1 MVVQT
6 VASTAVATF
15 RATVIVGNVNKILT
29 TENTTIL
36 TGILF
41 ISHHKTIHPM
51 HVNKHD
57 INKGGEGMG

>member
-41 ISHHKTIHPM
+41 ISYHRTIPPM
-51 HVNKHD
+51 HGK
-57 INKGGEGMG
+57 